1 MQLPAVQWSQVSC
14 ADSLI
19 ETVALLAAQDEGV
32 AVWAAVYIASPEG
45 PERTYF
51 CCNFDYNMGNYNAWI

>member
-32 AVWAAVYIASPEG
+32 AVWAVVYIASPEG
-45 PERTYF
+45 PFITSDLGLE
-51 CCNFDYNMGNYNAWI
+51 